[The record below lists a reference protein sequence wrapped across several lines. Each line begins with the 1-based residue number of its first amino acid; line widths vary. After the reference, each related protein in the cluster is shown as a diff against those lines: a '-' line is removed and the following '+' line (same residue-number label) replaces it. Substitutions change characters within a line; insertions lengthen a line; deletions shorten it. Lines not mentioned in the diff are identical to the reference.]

1 MARPKKKPEMDIIDT
16 AGKSVDMNAAMQE
29 LIDTVAELKKE
40 LAETN
45 NDRTVPLGS
54 PSAGND
60 AAAALLQLLTKGVSI
75 QPADPSYAAFKSK
88 LNQKFTLTD
97 QRKAEIEAIIT
108 EAGAGKLQYMW
119 DKDAPSITIRRNIF
133 QRVFDKD
140 TEAYV
145 KMEAVISESLHASQ
159 DDRTFRYRIKELL
172 SIKSAK

>member
-1 MARPKKKPEMDIIDT
+1 MARPKKKPDMEIIDT
-16 AGKSVDMNAAMQE
+16 AGKSVDTNAAMQE
-29 LIDTVAELKKE
+29 LLDEIAELKREKSE
-40 LAETN
+40 RN
-45 NDRTVPLGS
+45 VPTA
-54 PSAGND
+54 PQTTGND

-97 QRKAEIEAIIT
+97 HRKAEIEAIIT

-119 DKDAPSITIRRNIF
+119 DKGAPSITIRRNIF

-145 KMEAVISESLHASQ
+145 KMEAVISESVHASQ

>member
-16 AGKSVDMNAAMQE
+16 AGKSVDTNAAMQE
-29 LIDTVAELKKE
+29 LLAEIAELKREKRE
-40 LAETN
+40 KSERN
-45 NDRTVPLGS
+45 V
-54 PSAGND
+54 SAPQTTGND

-88 LNQKFTLTD
+88 LNQKFTLTE

>member
-1 MARPKKKPEMDIIDT
+1 MARPKKKPDMEIIDT
-16 AGKSVDMNAAMQE
+16 AGKSVDTNAAMQE
-29 LIDTVAELKKE
+29 LIDEIAELKREKSE
-40 LAETN
+40 RSTAAPQT
-45 NDRTVPLGS
+45 
-54 PSAGND
+54 AGND

-133 QRVFDKD
+133 RRVFDKD

-145 KMEAVISESLHASQ
+145 KMEAVISESVHASQ
-159 DDRTFRYRIKELL
+159 DDRTFRYRIKEML